1 MADEKKVWGIHT
13 QDDSLFLQGNVIAIG
28 WKEMGDLSV
37 LAPDRESFRDKYL
50 AVFPDAKKGSVA
62 TSSGMLFRF
71 VHEMQIGDYV
81 VFPSKTDRMVNIGVV
96 ESEYQYSPDA
106 IEYKQ
111 QRSVKWIKHLPR
123 MSFSQGAL
131 YEIGSFMSLFTVKNY
146 ADEFLSA
153 LDKGFKKSLPE
164 EDESVGATAE
174 EIIENTKDF
183 ILKEIS
189 RQLKGYMIL
198 KSLSRTCCRPLG
210 TVQQSPRTVATAE
223 LTSPPIRMSS
233 RLESLSKLRVRM
245 GI

>member
-28 WKEMGDLSV
+28 WKEMGDLSI

-50 AVFPDAKKGSVA
+50 AVFPNAKKGSVA

-111 QRSVKWIKHLPR
+111 QRCVKWIKHLPR

-146 ADEFLSA
+146 AHSTRDLKRAFQRKMRA
-153 LDKGFKKSLPE
+153 LVLPQKK
-164 EDESVGATAE
+164 
-174 EIIENTKDF
+174 
-183 ILKEIS
+183 
-189 RQLKGYMIL
+189 
-198 KSLSRTCCRPLG
+198 
-210 TVQQSPRTVATAE
+210 
-223 LTSPPIRMSS
+223 
-233 RLESLSKLRVRM
+233 
-245 GI
+245 